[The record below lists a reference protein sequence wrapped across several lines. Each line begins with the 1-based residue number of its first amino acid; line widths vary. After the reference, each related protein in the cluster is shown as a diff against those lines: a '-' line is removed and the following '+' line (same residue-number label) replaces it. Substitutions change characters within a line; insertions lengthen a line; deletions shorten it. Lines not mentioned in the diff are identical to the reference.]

1 MIDYI
6 QLFKDRNLFNQCTN
20 EIELNNLLNKKK
32 IIFYIGF
39 DATADALHAGSLVQL
54 RAIKTLIKHG
64 HQAIVLLGGGTTK
77 IGDPSGKDASR
88 QILTYETIQ
97 KNIENFKRIFEHY
110 FRDFKENI
118 KFINNDQWLD
128 KLNYIEL
135 LRDLGSQVSIN
146 RMLTFESVKERLKRE
161 QSLSF
166 LEFNY
171 MILQSYDF
179 LHLNKHENCELQI
192 GGSDQWGNI
201 VLGMEIISKINKK
214 DAFGLTTPLLT
225 TSTGKK
231 MGKTEQGAVWI
242 DQNKYSSYDFYQY
255 WRNVDDNDVE
265 KLLLI
270 FSDLDK
276 EEIKILIKE
285 DINNAKKKLAYLV
298 TTDCH
303 SESSAQEA
311 EEKARSIFENNSFD
325 NIDEINFKID
335 SKLIDTLT
343 SNSTVSSKSEAKR
356 LIEGGGIKIDDDQI
370 NDINL
375 TIDKSYNGKI
385 LKIGKKNILKLS
397 LSNQYIFY
405 SIINKI

>member
-64 HQAIVLLGGGTTK
+64 HQALVLLGGGTTK

-88 QILTYETIQ
+88 QILTYETIE

-135 LRDLGSQVSIN
+135 LRDLGGQVSIN

-311 EEKARSIFENNSFD
+311 EEKARSIFENNSYD

-343 SNSTVSSKSEAKR
+343 SNSSVSSKSEAKR

-385 LKIGKKNILKLS
+385 LKIGKKK
-397 LSNQYIFY
+397 YFK
-405 SIINKI
+405 IIVK

>member
-54 RAIKTLIKHG
+54 RAIKTLIRHG

-110 FRDFKENI
+110 FRDYKENI

-311 EEKARSIFENNSFD
+311 EEKARSIFENNSYD

-356 LIEGGGIKIDDDQI
+356 LIEGGGMKIDDDQI

-375 TIDKSYNGKI
+375 TIDKSYNEKI
-385 LKIGKKNILKLS
+385 LKIGKKK
-397 LSNQYIFY
+397 YFK
-405 SIINKI
+405 IIVK

>member
-276 EEIKILIKE
+276 QEIKILIKE
-285 DINNAKKKLAYLV
+285 DINNAKKKLAYFV

-311 EEKARSIFENNSFD
+311 EKKARSIFENNSYD

-356 LIEGGGIKIDDDQI
+356 LIEGGGMKIDDDQI

-375 TIDKSYNGKI
+375 TIDKSYNEKI
-385 LKIGKKNILKLS
+385 LKIGKKK
-397 LSNQYIFY
+397 YFK
-405 SIINKI
+405 IIVK

>member
-1 MIDYI
+1 MFDYI

-225 TSTGKK
+225 TSKGKK

-303 SESSAQEA
+303 SENSAQEA
-311 EEKARSIFENNSFD
+311 EEKARSIFENNSYD

-375 TIDKSYNGKI
+375 TIDKSYNEKI
-385 LKIGKKNILKLS
+385 LKIGKKK
-397 LSNQYIFY
+397 YFK
-405 SIINKI
+405 IIVK

>member
-6 QLFKDRNLFNQCTN
+6 QLFKDRHLFNQCTN
-20 EIELNNLLNKKK
+20 ESDLNDLLNKKK
-32 IIFYIGF
+32 IVFYIGF

-54 RAIKTLIKHG
+54 RAIKTLVKHG
-64 HQAIVLLGGGTTK
+64 HKAIVLLGGGTTK
-77 IGDPSGKDASR
+77 IGDPSGKDTSR
-88 QILTYETIQ
+88 KILTYKEIQ
-97 KNIENFKRIFEHY
+97 TNIDNFKKIFEHY
-110 FRDFKENI
+110 FRDYKKNI
-118 KFINNDQWLD
+118 TFINNDEWLSQ
-128 KLNYIEL
+128 LNYIEL
-135 LRDLGSQVSIN
+135 LRDLGSFVSIN

-179 LHLNKHENCELQI
+179 LHLNKKYECDLQI

-214 DAFGLTTPLLT
+214 NAFGLTTPLLT
-225 TSTGKK
+225 TSSGKK

-242 DQNKYSSYDFYQY
+242 DQNKFSSYDFYQY

-276 EEIKILIKE
+276 EVIKKIVLE
-285 DINNAKKKLAYLV
+285 DINKAKKNLAYLV

-303 SESSAQEA
+303 SEESAKQA
-311 EEKARSIFENNSFD
+311 EEKAISIFEKNMSD
-325 NIDEINFKID
+325 NIDEIDFDIKSQIKIFEAIT
-335 SKLIDTLT
+335 SKNL
-343 SNSTVSSKSEAKR
+343 VSSKSEAKR
-356 LIEGGGIKIDDDQI
+356 LIEGGGIKLGDDQI
-370 NDINL
+370 KDINH
-375 TIDKSYNGKI
+375 TITQKDNVKSI
-385 LKIGKKNILKLS
+385 KIGKKKLFKLKF
-397 LSNQYIFY
+397 N
-405 SIINKI
+405 

>member
-6 QLFKDRNLFNQCTN
+6 QLFKDRHLFNQSTN
-20 EIELNNLLNKKK
+20 ENELNTLLNKRKV
-32 IIFYIGF
+32 IFYIGF
-39 DATADALHAGSLVQL
+39 DATADALHVGSLVQL

-77 IGDPSGKDASR
+77 VGDPSGKDTAR
-88 QILTYETIQ
+88 QILSYENIQ
-97 KNIENFKRIFEHY
+97 ENIDNFKRIFEHY
-110 FRDFKENI
+110 FRDYKENI

-135 LRDLGSQVSIN
+135 LRDVGSHVSIN

-179 LHLNKHENCELQI
+179 LYLNKNEKCDLQI

-214 DAFGLTTPLLT
+214 NAFGLTTPLLT

-270 FSDLDK
+270 FSDLNI
-276 EEIKILIKE
+276 EEIKMLIKQ

-303 SESSAQEA
+303 SENSAKEA
-311 EEKARSIFENNSFD
+311 EEKAKSIFENNSFD
-325 NIDEINFKID
+325 KIDEISFKED
-335 SKLIDTLT
+335 LKLIDTLT
-343 SNSTVSSKSEAKR
+343 SNNIIESKSEAKR
-356 LIEGGGIKIDDDQI
+356 LIEGGGIKIENNPIKDT
-370 NDINL
+370 NL
-375 TIDKSYNGKI
+375 IIDKSYDKKI
-385 LKIGKKNILKLS
+385 LKIGKKK
-397 LSNQYIFY
+397 YFK
-405 SIINKI
+405 IIIS

>member
-54 RAIKTLIKHG
+54 RAIKTLIRHG

-97 KNIENFKRIFEHY
+97 KNIENFKKIFEHY

-311 EEKARSIFENNSFD
+311 EEKARSIFENNSYD

-356 LIEGGGIKIDDDQI
+356 LIEGGGMKIDDDQI

-375 TIDKSYNGKI
+375 TIDKSYNEKI
-385 LKIGKKNILKLS
+385 LKIGKKK
-397 LSNQYIFY
+397 YFK
-405 SIINKI
+405 IIVK

>member
-375 TIDKSYNGKI
+375 TIDKSYNNKI
-385 LKIGKKNILKLS
+385 LKIGKKK
-397 LSNQYIFY
+397 YFK
-405 SIINKI
+405 IIVK

>member
-54 RAIKTLIKHG
+54 RAIKTLIKRG

-285 DINNAKKKLAYLV
+285 DINNAKKKLAYFV

-311 EEKARSIFENNSFD
+311 EEKARSIFENNSYD

-385 LKIGKKNILKLS
+385 LKIGKKK
-397 LSNQYIFY
+397 YFK
-405 SIINKI
+405 IIVN

>member
-77 IGDPSGKDASR
+77 IGDPSGKDTSR

-179 LHLNKHENCELQI
+179 LHLNKNENCELQI

-276 EEIKILIKE
+276 EEIKMLIKE

-311 EEKARSIFENNSFD
+311 EEKARSIFENNSYD

-375 TIDKSYNGKI
+375 TIDKSYNEKI
-385 LKIGKKNILKLS
+385 LKIGKKK
-397 LSNQYIFY
+397 YFK
-405 SIINKI
+405 IIVK

>member
-276 EEIKILIKE
+276 EEIKILIKK

-311 EEKARSIFENNSFD
+311 EEKARSIFENNSYD

-356 LIEGGGIKIDDDQI
+356 LIEGGGIKIDDNQI

-385 LKIGKKNILKLS
+385 LKIGKKK
-397 LSNQYIFY
+397 YFK
-405 SIINKI
+405 IIVK

>member
-110 FRDFKENI
+110 FRDFNENI

-311 EEKARSIFENNSFD
+311 EEKARSIFENNSYD

-343 SNSTVSSKSEAKR
+343 SNSSVSSKSEAKR

-375 TIDKSYNGKI
+375 TIDKSYNNKI
-385 LKIGKKNILKLS
+385 LKIGKKK
-397 LSNQYIFY
+397 YFK
-405 SIINKI
+405 IIVK

>member
-255 WRNVDDNDVE
+255 WRNVDDIDVE

-298 TTDCH
+298 TKDCH

-311 EEKARSIFENNSFD
+311 EEKARSIFENNSYD

-385 LKIGKKNILKLS
+385 LKIGKKK
-397 LSNQYIFY
+397 YFK
-405 SIINKI
+405 IIVK

>member
-1 MIDYI
+1 MVDYI

-311 EEKARSIFENNSFD
+311 EEKARSIFENNSYD

-343 SNSTVSSKSEAKR
+343 SNSSVSSKSEAKR

-385 LKIGKKNILKLS
+385 LKIGKKK
-397 LSNQYIFY
+397 YFK
-405 SIINKI
+405 IIVK

>member
-6 QLFKDRNLFNQCTN
+6 QLFKDRHLFNQCTN
-20 EIELNNLLNKKK
+20 ESDLNDLLNKKK
-32 IIFYIGF
+32 IVFYIGF

-54 RAIKTLIKHG
+54 RAIKTLVKHG
-64 HQAIVLLGGGTTK
+64 HKAIVLLGGGTTK
-77 IGDPSGKDASR
+77 IGDPSGKDSSR
-88 QILTYETIQ
+88 KILTYKEIQ
-97 KNIENFKRIFEHY
+97 TNIDNFKKIFEHY
-110 FRDFKENI
+110 FRDYKKNI
-118 KFINNDQWLD
+118 TFINNDEWLSQ
-128 KLNYIEL
+128 LNYIEL
-135 LRDLGSQVSIN
+135 LRDLGSFVSIN

-179 LHLNKHENCELQI
+179 LHLNKKYECDLQI

-214 DAFGLTTPLLT
+214 NAFGLTTPLLT
-225 TSTGKK
+225 TSSGKK

-242 DQNKYSSYDFYQY
+242 DQNKFSSYDFYQY

-276 EEIKILIKE
+276 EEIKKVILE
-285 DINNAKKKLAYLV
+285 DINKAKKNLAYLV

-303 SESSAQEA
+303 SEESAQQA
-311 EEKARSIFENNSFD
+311 EEKAISIFEKNMSD
-325 NIDEINFKID
+325 NIDEIDFDIKSQIKIFEAIT
-335 SKLIDTLT
+335 SKNL
-343 SNSTVSSKSEAKR
+343 VSSKSEAKR
-356 LIEGGGIKIDDDQI
+356 LIEGGGIKLGDDQI
-370 NDINL
+370 KDINQ
-375 TIDKSYNGKI
+375 TITQKDNGKI
-385 LKIGKKNILKLS
+385 LKIGKKKLFKLKF
-397 LSNQYIFY
+397 N
-405 SIINKI
+405 

>member
-6 QLFKDRNLFNQCTN
+6 QLFKDRHLFNQCTN
-20 EIELNNLLNKKK
+20 ESDLNNLLNKKK
-32 IIFYIGF
+32 IVFYIGF

-54 RAIKTLIKHG
+54 RAIKTLVKHG
-64 HQAIVLLGGGTTK
+64 HKAIVLLGGGTTK
-77 IGDPSGKDASR
+77 IGDPSGKDTSR
-88 QILTYETIQ
+88 KILTYKEIQ
-97 KNIENFKRIFEHY
+97 TNIDNFKKIFEHY
-110 FRDFKENI
+110 FRDYKKNI
-118 KFINNDQWLD
+118 TFINNDEWLSH
-128 KLNYIEL
+128 LNYIEL
-135 LRDLGSQVSIN
+135 LRDLGSFVSIN

-179 LHLNKHENCELQI
+179 LHLNKKYECDLQI

-214 DAFGLTTPLLT
+214 NAFGLTTPLLT
-225 TSTGKK
+225 TSSGKK

-242 DQNKYSSYDFYQY
+242 DQNKFSSYDFYQY

-276 EEIKILIKE
+276 EEIKKIVLE
-285 DINNAKKKLAYLV
+285 DINKAKKNLAYLV

-303 SESSAQEA
+303 SEGSAQQA
-311 EEKARSIFENNSFD
+311 EEKAISIFEKNMSD
-325 NIDEINFKID
+325 NIDEIDFDIKSQIKIFEAIT
-335 SKLIDTLT
+335 SKNL
-343 SNSTVSSKSEAKR
+343 VSSKSEAKR
-356 LIEGGGIKIDDDQI
+356 LIEGGGIKLGNDQI
-370 NDINL
+370 KDINH
-375 TIDKSYNGKI
+375 TITQKDNGKI
-385 LKIGKKNILKLS
+385 LKIGKKKLFKLKF
-397 LSNQYIFY
+397 N
-405 SIINKI
+405 

>member
-242 DQNKYSSYDFYQY
+242 DQNKYSSYDFFQY

-311 EEKARSIFENNSFD
+311 EEKARSIFENNSYD
-325 NIDEINFKID
+325 NIDEIDFKID

-343 SNSTVSSKSEAKR
+343 SNSSVSSKSEAKR

-385 LKIGKKNILKLS
+385 LKIGKKK
-397 LSNQYIFY
+397 YFK
-405 SIINKI
+405 IIVK

>member
-325 NIDEINFKID
+325 NIDEIYFKID

-356 LIEGGGIKIDDDQI
+356 LIEGGGIKIDDEQI

-375 TIDKSYNGKI
+375 TIDKSYNEKI
-385 LKIGKKNILKLS
+385 LKIGKKK
-397 LSNQYIFY
+397 YFK
-405 SIINKI
+405 IIVK

>member
-54 RAIKTLIKHG
+54 RAIKTLIRHG

-311 EEKARSIFENNSFD
+311 EEKARSIFENNSYD

-356 LIEGGGIKIDDDQI
+356 LIEGGGIKIDDEQI

-375 TIDKSYNGKI
+375 TINMSYNEKI
-385 LKIGKKNILKLS
+385 LKIGKKK
-397 LSNQYIFY
+397 YFK
-405 SIINKI
+405 IIVK

>member
-77 IGDPSGKDASR
+77 IGDPSGKDTSR

-179 LHLNKHENCELQI
+179 LHLNKNENCELQI

-214 DAFGLTTPLLT
+214 DTFGLTTPLLT

-276 EEIKILIKE
+276 EEIRMLIKE

-303 SESSAQEA
+303 SENSAQEA
-311 EEKARSIFENNSFD
+311 EEKARSIFENNSYD

-343 SNSTVSSKSEAKR
+343 SSSTVSSKSEAKR

-375 TIDKSYNGKI
+375 TIDKSYNEKI
-385 LKIGKKNILKLS
+385 LKIGKKK
-397 LSNQYIFY
+397 YFK
-405 SIINKI
+405 IIVK

>member
-77 IGDPSGKDASR
+77 IGDPSGKDTSR

-179 LHLNKHENCELQI
+179 LHLNKNENCELQI

-276 EEIKILIKE
+276 EEIKMLIKE

-311 EEKARSIFENNSFD
+311 EEKARSIFENNSYD

-343 SNSTVSSKSEAKR
+343 SSSTVSSKSEAKR

-375 TIDKSYNGKI
+375 TIDKSYNEKI
-385 LKIGKKNILKLS
+385 LKIGKKK
-397 LSNQYIFY
+397 YFK
-405 SIINKI
+405 IIVK

>member
-97 KNIENFKRIFEHY
+97 TNIENFKRIFEHY

-311 EEKARSIFENNSFD
+311 EEKARSIFENNSYD

-356 LIEGGGIKIDDDQI
+356 LIEGGGMKIDDDQI

-375 TIDKSYNGKI
+375 TIDKSYNEKI
-385 LKIGKKNILKLS
+385 LKIGKKK
-397 LSNQYIFY
+397 YFK
-405 SIINKI
+405 IIVK

>member
-6 QLFKDRNLFNQCTN
+6 QLFKDRHLFNQCTN
-20 EIELNNLLNKKK
+20 ESDLNDLLNKKK
-32 IIFYIGF
+32 IVFYIGF

-54 RAIKTLIKHG
+54 RAIKTLVKHD
-64 HQAIVLLGGGTTK
+64 HKAIVLLGGGTTK
-77 IGDPSGKDASR
+77 IGDPSGKDSSR
-88 QILTYETIQ
+88 KILTYKEIQ
-97 KNIENFKRIFEHY
+97 TNIDNFKKIFEHY
-110 FRDFKENI
+110 FRDYKKNI
-118 KFINNDQWLD
+118 TFINNDEWLSQ
-128 KLNYIEL
+128 LNYIEL
-135 LRDLGSQVSIN
+135 LRDLGSFVSIN

-179 LHLNKHENCELQI
+179 LHLNKKYECDLQI

-214 DAFGLTTPLLT
+214 NAFGLTTPLLT
-225 TSTGKK
+225 TSSGKK

-242 DQNKYSSYDFYQY
+242 DQNKFSSYDFYQY

-276 EEIKILIKE
+276 EEIKKIILE
-285 DINNAKKKLAYLV
+285 DINKAKKNLAYLV

-303 SESSAQEA
+303 SEESAQQA
-311 EEKARSIFENNSFD
+311 EEKAISIFEKNMSD
-325 NIDEINFKID
+325 NIDEIDFDFNIQIKIFEAIT
-335 SKLIDTLT
+335 SKNL
-343 SNSTVSSKSEAKR
+343 VSSKSEAKR
-356 LIEGGGIKIDDDQI
+356 LIEGGGIKLGDDQI
-370 NDINL
+370 KDINQ
-375 TIDKSYNGKI
+375 TITQKDNGKI
-385 LKIGKKNILKLS
+385 LKIGKKKLFKLKF
-397 LSNQYIFY
+397 N
-405 SIINKI
+405 

>member
-303 SESSAQEA
+303 SESSAKEA
-311 EEKARSIFENNSFD
+311 EEKARSIFENNSYD

-356 LIEGGGIKIDDDQI
+356 LIEGGGMKIDDDQI

-375 TIDKSYNGKI
+375 TIDKSYNEKI
-385 LKIGKKNILKLS
+385 LKIGKKK
-397 LSNQYIFY
+397 YFK
-405 SIINKI
+405 IIVK

>member
-356 LIEGGGIKIDDDQI
+356 LIEGGGIKIDEDQI

-375 TIDKSYNGKI
+375 TIDKSYNEKI
-385 LKIGKKNILKLS
+385 LKIGKKK
-397 LSNQYIFY
+397 YFK
-405 SIINKI
+405 IIIK

>member
-311 EEKARSIFENNSFD
+311 EEKARSIFENNSYD

-375 TIDKSYNGKI
+375 TIDKSYNGKYSR
-385 LKIGKKNILKLS
+385 LVKKNILKLL
-397 LSNQYIFY
+397 LSNQYILY